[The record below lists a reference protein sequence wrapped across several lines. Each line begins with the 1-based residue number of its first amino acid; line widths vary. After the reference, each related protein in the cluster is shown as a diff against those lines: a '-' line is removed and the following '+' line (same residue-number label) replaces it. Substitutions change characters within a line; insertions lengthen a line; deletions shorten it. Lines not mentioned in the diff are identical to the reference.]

1 VIVLDTNIV
10 SELMR
15 PKPAPEVI
23 DWLNSVTG
31 EQIFITSVTVAEM
44 LYGIVR
50 MPTGRH
56 KATLAAKARALLT
69 APFDGHALAFT
80 VHAAV
85 EYAEIV
91 ADRERLG
98 RPIGRADAQIA
109 AICRLNRA
117 ALATRNVRDFAE
129 TGVRVIDPWAE

>member
-1 VIVLDTNIV
+1 MIVLDTDVV

-15 PKPAPEVI
+15 QKPAPTVI
-23 DWLNSVTG
+23 NWLNSVTN

-44 LYGIVR
+44 LYGVAR
-50 MPTGRH
+50 LPSGRRRE
-56 KATLAAKARALLT
+56 TLAAKASALLK
-69 APFDGHALAFT
+69 AHFDGHALAFT

-91 ADRERLG
+91 TDRERLG

-117 ALATRNVRDFAE
+117 TLATRNVRDFAE
-129 TGVRVIDPWAE
+129 TGVQVIDPWVE